1 MLINQ
6 DCSVKIC
13 DLGLARA
20 VEGVSFSNPKTAGGA
35 GAGGNDDDDL
45 LANLP
50 KKEKKP
56 TEKKSLKKGPGGGG
70 QLKNQLTS
78 HVVTRWYRAP
88 EIILIEKNYD
98 AKIDMWS
105 VGCIYAELLGR
116 LG

>member
-1 MLINQ
+1 
-6 DCSVKIC
+6 
-13 DLGLARA
+13 
-20 VEGVSFSNPKTAGGA
+20 VSFSNPKTAGGA